1 MQYSRLVVNCTI
13 TWTEKSTVV
22 LLHHN
27 IALHWLA
34 TALLGRIETDESRWR
49 RFFNL
54 PQNRKNSN
62 FKKLTFHG
70 IFIIILIINTVSLR
84 CLQRFFYFF
93 YYLHSVL
100 YQHKTVFS
108 EFWLPTYLTIT
119 NSSTPPNYL
128 GLQQYTKIVPNNPK
142 FRVSVLKSTSAWK
155 KVSAIAITGKRYR

>member
-1 MQYSRLVVNCTI
+1 MI
-13 TWTEKSTVV
+13 
-22 LLHHN
+22 LLYHN
-27 IALHWLA
+27 IVAWLT

-84 CLQRFFYFF
+84 CLQRFFLFF

-108 EFWLPTYLTIT
+108 EFWLATYLTIT

-128 GLQQYTKIVPNNPK
+128 GLQQYTKIVPNKPK
-142 FRVSVLKSTSAWK
+142 FRVSVLKSTP
-155 KVSAIAITGKRYR
+155 V